1 MKGGAVMKLIGIVGS
16 PNGIKG
22 KTAQLVKCVLQG
34 AHAKNAETEIFSLAD
49 LTVSP
54 CKGCGVCTKTGKCII
69 DDDIDIIKNAMIEA
83 DGIILASPNY
93 MNNVSAQ
100 MKALMDRSHS
110 LCHCQMMVGKY
121 GAVVVTS
128 GGPYT
133 GMAEEYLLRILSMM
147 GCWTVGSI
155 CAVKAQLDDE
165 DERTRIM
172 ELAAYLGRQIVRS
185 IENKEVFSEQVAER
199 AEFFEALKFLIIK
212 QKKNWSFEYEYW
224 KTHWAL
230 REGEG
235 MERDQSVRREK
246 DMNRL
251 GSQPR

>member
-1 MKGGAVMKLIGIVGS
+1 MEGGMVMKLIGVIGS
-16 PNGIKG
+16 PNGTRG
-22 KTAQLVKCVLQG
+22 NTAQLVKCVLQG
-34 AHAKNAETEIFSLAD
+34 AHSKYAETETFSLAD
-49 LTVSP
+49 FAVYP
-54 CKGCGVCTKTGKCII
+54 CTGCGVCTKTGKCII

-93 MNNVSAQ
+93 MYNVSAQ
-100 MKALMDRSHS
+100 MKALMDRCHS

-133 GMAEEYLLRILSMM
+133 GIAEEYLLRILSIM
-147 GCWTVGSI
+147 GCWIVGSI

-165 DERTRIM
+165 DERTHIM
-172 ELAAYLGRQIVRS
+172 RSATHLGRQIVRS
-185 IENKEVFSEQVAER
+185 IENKKVFSEQVAER
-199 AEFFEALKFLIIK
+199 EKFFEALKCLIIK
-212 QKKNWSFEYEYW
+212 QKENWSFEYEYW

-235 MERDQSVRREK
+235 MKRDQYVRREK
-246 DMNRL
+246 DMNL
-251 GSQPR
+251 LENQPY